1 MAKWGV
7 SRLEDNPPRRVPYY
21 PIDDSKEYI
30 TNFCQ
35 VANEQHAIGKTGRV
49 YKVFKLEE

>member
-1 MAKWGV
+1 MKMYAISKLN
-7 SRLEDNPPRRVPYY
+7 SNPPTRITWY

-35 VANEQHAIGKTGRV
+35 VANDAHAKAGTGEV
-49 YKVFKLEE
+49 FKVFEVK